1 MRRLALAIICLL
13 IWAISAGTAMAVN
26 DVDLEVIQAP
36 PTGSVLRGDDPFP
49 ITMRARADSS
59 LKSFSVLIA
68 PAENPRPGMEVVDGS
83 TSGSWPTGAKTSETL
98 SVSWN
103 TKNVTPYNGLYR
115 IIATAESHVG
125 GTKTIRLDGYAV
137 DNLPIAVSGIVSEIK
152 GTDPS
157 LNWQANSEIDLISY
171 RVYRAVG
178 SSGYKNIAVT
188 TTTAYAD
195 KEVPKGVELK
205 YYVTATR
212 RSVVSK
218 EGWVESLPSKATSF
232 FIPHPQSNAEPTVS
246 APQEAPAPP
255 PIPNVEA
262 RPAGKIVHHGFGEL
276 IPYGA
281 FDDSLPKV
289 PAPLSQQEGPAI
301 LQPRLKSPA
310 PISLPQVYKP
320 PFFAAALL
328 MIAAA
333 AHIGRLA
340 ISMFVDGEK
349 RRSTDGH
356 QAEPASSF

>member
-1 MRRLALAIICLL
+1 MRRVAVGILCMV
-13 IWAISAGTAMAVN
+13 IWAISPGIAAAV
-26 DVDLEVIQAP
+26 DDLTIEIVQAP
-36 PTGSVLRGDDPFP
+36 PTGSVLRGDDSFP

-68 PAENPRPGMEVVDGS
+68 PAENPRPGMEVVGGS

-98 SVSWN
+98 SLSWN

-115 IIATAESHVG
+115 IIATGESHVG

-137 DNLPIAVSGIVSEIK
+137 DNLPVAVSGIVSEIK
-152 GTDPS
+152 GDDPY

-195 KEVPKGVELK
+195 REAPKGVELK
-205 YYVTATR
+205 YYVTAAR

-218 EGWVESLPSKATSF
+218 EGWVESLPSKVTSF
-232 FIPHPQSNAEPTVS
+232 FIPLPQSNAQPTVS
-246 APQEAPAPP
+246 APQEAPAAPP
-255 PIPNVEA
+255 VPRVEA
-262 RPAGKIVHHGFGEL
+262 RPGSTIVHNGFGEL
-276 IPYGA
+276 LPYGT
-281 FDDSLPKV
+281 FDGSQPEV
-289 PAPLSQQEGPAI
+289 QAPLSEQEGPAI
-301 LQPRLKSPA
+301 FQPRLQSSGA
-310 PISLPQVYKP
+310 AALPQVYKP

-340 ISMFVDGEK
+340 ISMFVGGEK
-349 RRSTDGH
+349 SLPIGV
-356 QAEPASSF
+356 Q